1 MCWTYIHLHASQ
13 VLLCDS
19 TSQRTDSK
27 WCNDPAVSFSKSDF
41 SILSF
46 YFLMGVVPV
55 WGDLGRSSFFG
66 LMLTFS
72 GITDILK
79 MHSNEGGKYMVPNAD
94 LMQIQFCKFNL
105 K

>member
-1 MCWTYIHLHASQ
+1 M
-13 VLLCDS
+13 
-19 TSQRTDSK
+19 
-27 WCNDPAVSFSKSDF
+27 
-41 SILSF
+41 
-46 YFLMGVVPV
+46 

-79 MHSNEGGKYMVPNAD
+79 MHSKEGRKYMVPNAD